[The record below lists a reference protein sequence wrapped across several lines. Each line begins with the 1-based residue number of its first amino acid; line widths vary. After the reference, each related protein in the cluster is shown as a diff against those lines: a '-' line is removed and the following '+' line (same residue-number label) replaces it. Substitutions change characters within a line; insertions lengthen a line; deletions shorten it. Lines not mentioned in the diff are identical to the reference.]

1 MYDNGGRTAQSVANQ
16 NGNQR
21 APGSSPVTV
30 VHFSHPQLVA
40 SVAPEP
46 CLLAWKS
53 MKISLSASRES
64 TYQDSSGRISINKG
78 KMWRNFVSLA
88 IGSAPSEDSYQ
99 TTRMRRQV

>member
-46 CLLAWKS
+46 CLLA
-53 MKISLSASRES
+53 
-64 TYQDSSGRISINKG
+64 
-78 KMWRNFVSLA
+78 
-88 IGSAPSEDSYQ
+88 
-99 TTRMRRQV
+99 